1 MHLYYQH
8 NLYCYQSLTYLNIVF
23 HNAGEALW
31 FILKSDCN
39 TVRL

>member
-8 NLYCYQSLTYLNIVF
+8 NLYCYQSLTLNIVF

-39 TVRL
+39 TFRL